1 MNIVFDFL
9 TRIGTVRVTLA
20 LAGALL
26 SHQTVVAQET
36 IHVAATVEYE
46 TIPTPTLPA
55 NGQTG
60 IGMDQM
66 KALPGST
73 LTYLSIKTVDGVR
86 NKAALW
92 RPVNKAVADT
102 TMVISVHG
110 GGNDFTQVPVRALG
124 IGLSP
129 KGYAVLAINDRQSGS
144 ENESRDNF
152 YDISTDIDA
161 ALQTA
166 KALGYR
172 RIVIHGQSL
181 GSTHVLFY
189 AATHWDPVI
198 KGVIVSAAMANLPW
212 ANHNKY
218 GNADVYQ
225 LRRKTAHEAL
235 KAGNW
240 SERMQL
246 DKSPSSSVLDN
257 RDTNPGDM
265 PFVPESSA
273 QFFVTYEDYLSAGAD
288 STYWIHRIPHPVLVV
303 RSESDGLERSI
314 EGTWLLSAARDEG
327 SLVPD
332 MTYAVVPDSHA
343 PSAAG
348 HAFVYNSDQY
358 VDTVQKWLAARHM

>member
-1 MNIVFDFL
+1 MKNFADFP
-9 TRIGTVRVTLA
+9 TRAKWGRVALMLA
-20 LAGALL
+20 AALVSSL
-26 SHQTVVAQET
+26 TVVAQET
-36 IHVAATVEYE
+36 VHVAATVEYE
-46 TIPTPTLPA
+46 TIPTPTLPP
-55 NGQTG
+55 NGQPG
-60 IGMDQM
+60 IGMDYMQ
-66 KALPGST
+66 ARPGST
-73 LTYLSIKTVDGVR
+73 LTYLTIKTIDGFK

-92 RPVNKAVADT
+92 RPMNKAAADT
-102 TMVISVHG
+102 TMIISVHG

-129 KGYAVLAINDRQSGS
+129 QGYAVLAMNDRQSGS

-161 ALQTA
+161 AVQTA
-166 KALGYR
+166 KAMGYR

-181 GSTHVLFY
+181 GSTHVVFY

-198 KGVIVSAAMANLPW
+198 RGVIISAAMANLPW

-218 GNADVYQ
+218 GNNDAYL

-235 KAGNW
+235 KAGKGT
-240 SERMQL
+240 ERMQI
-246 DKSPSSSVLDN
+246 DKGASSAVV
-257 RDTNPGDM
+257 PGHDAPLSDM

-288 STYWIHRIPHPVLVV
+288 STYWIRRIPHPVLVV

-332 MTYAVVPDSHA
+332 MTYAVVPDSHP
-343 PSAAG
+343 PSAEG
-348 HAFVYNSDQY
+348 HAFVYNADQY
-358 VDTVQKWLAARHM
+358 VDTVLKWLAARRL

>member
-1 MNIVFDFL
+1 MKNFADL
-9 TRIGTVRVTLA
+9 RTYAKWGRVALA
-20 LAGALL
+20 LAAALASSL
-26 SHQTVVAQET
+26 TVAAQGT
-36 IHVAATVEYE
+36 VHVAATVEYE
-46 TIPTPTLPA
+46 TIPTPTLPP
-55 NGQTG
+55 NGQPG
-60 IGMDQM
+60 IGIDQM

-73 LTYLSIKTVDGVR
+73 LTYLSIKTVDGVK

-92 RPVNKAVADT
+92 RPVNKAAADT
-102 TMVISVHG
+102 TMIISVHG

-129 KGYAVLAINDRQSGS
+129 QGYAVLAINDRQSGS

-166 KALGYR
+166 KAMGYR

-198 KGVIVSAAMANLPW
+198 QGVIVSAAMANLPW

-225 LRRKTAHEAL
+225 LRRKAAHEAL
-235 KAGNW
+235 KAGKR
-240 SERMQL
+240 SERMQI
-246 DKSPSSSVLDN
+246 DKGPSSPVLEN
-257 RDTNPGDM
+257 HDTNPGDM

-332 MTYAVVPDSHA
+332 MTYAVVPDTHP
-343 PSAAG
+343 PSAEG
-348 HAFVYNSDQY
+348 HAFVYNADQY
-358 VDTVQKWLAARHM
+358 VDIVQKWLAARHL